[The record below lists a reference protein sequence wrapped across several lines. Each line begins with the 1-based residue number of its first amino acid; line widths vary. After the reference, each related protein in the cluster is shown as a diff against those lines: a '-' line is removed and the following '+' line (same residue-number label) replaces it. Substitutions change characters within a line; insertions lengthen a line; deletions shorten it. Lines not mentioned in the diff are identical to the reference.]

1 MKKIF
6 TMLLVAAGTISF
18 ASAQSYGQKAGTW
31 NDDKKITNDRDEHH
45 AFDKGNSVG
54 YNDSYFSY
62 KEKQEKLERINREFD
77 QKIADVKHSR
87 YLRGWEKQKQI
98 QWLQMQRQNELDKLQ
113 HDFAKSNQKA
123 KGKTYGHD
131 SHW

>member
-18 ASAQSYGQKAGTW
+18 AAAQSYNQKAGTW
-31 NDDKKITNDRDEHH
+31 NDDKKMSNDRDDHH
-45 AFDKGNSVG
+45 AFDKDKKVD
-54 YNDSYFSY
+54 YHDSYFSY
-62 KEKQEKLERINREFD
+62 KEKQAKLEKINREFD
-77 QKIADVKHSR
+77 QKIAFVKYNRHLS
-87 YLRGWEKQKQI
+87 GWEKSKQI

-113 HDFAKSNQKA
+113 YDYAKNDS
-123 KGKTYGHD
+123 KTHGHD